1 MNGKLEK
8 SARLTIL
15 AGLLSQGHARVLIG
29 LEPDDSTYVQPQYL
43 AQLLHFSSPLGT
55 AVLYWA
61 RSCGI
66 EVATDAPSVKWE
78 EHSFTDPVRQRVDEL
93 KKTGVLTDR
102 AFPPLSIEAEELL
115 HAVTSAQTE
124 VSVSTVA
131 SNDDPENDGG
141 SAHGM

>member
-15 AGLLSQGHARVLIG
+15 AGLLSQGHARILMG
-29 LEPDDSTYVQPQYL
+29 LEPEDPTYVEPQYL

-55 AVLYWA
+55 AVLNWA

-78 EHSFTDPVRQRVDEL
+78 EQPFTDPVRQCADEL
-93 KKTGVLTDR
+93 KKTGVHTDR
-102 AFPPLSIEAEELL
+102 VFPPLSIEAEELL
-115 HAVTSAQTE
+115 HAVTSAQTQ
-124 VSVSTVA
+124 VAVSTVA
-131 SNDDPENDGG
+131 SNDDPENDGS